1 MTKSGARPVD
11 EESRQLQK
19 RDTLSLALGI
29 IARFGML
36 KYLRVSGFLC
46 RSRAIQSY
54 LNSQQVRKLQIG
66 AGPNTLEGWLNT
78 DELLTSRG
86 VIYLD
91 ATRPLCFENC
101 TFDYIFSEHQIEHLT
116 YKEGLSML
124 RECYRVLKRGGNIRI
139 ATPDLETLIGLH
151 TTDKS
156 ELQQRYIKWIIDR
169 RLPQVGVYRESF
181 VINNAFR
188 DWGHQFIYDR
198 ATLQSAMEE
207 VGFVDITR
215 YAPGESDDEV
225 LRGIESHGKAVG
237 NADMNLFET
246 MVLEAKR
253 PI

>member
-1 MTKSGARPVD
+1 MTKRGARPVD
-11 EESRQLQK
+11 EASRQLQK
-19 RDTLSLALGI
+19 RNTLSIALGI
-29 IARFGML
+29 ITRFGML
-36 KYLRVSGFLC
+36 RYLRISGFLG

-91 ATRPLCFENC
+91 ATKPLCFENS

-124 RECYRVLKRGGNIRI
+124 RECYRVLKPGGKIRI
-139 ATPDLETLIGLH
+139 ATPNLETLIGLH
-151 TTDKS
+151 TPDKS

-169 RLPQVGVYRESF
+169 CLPQIGVYRESF

-188 DWGHQFIYDR
+188 NWGHQFIYDR

-225 LRGIESHGKAVG
+225 LRGIESHGKVVG